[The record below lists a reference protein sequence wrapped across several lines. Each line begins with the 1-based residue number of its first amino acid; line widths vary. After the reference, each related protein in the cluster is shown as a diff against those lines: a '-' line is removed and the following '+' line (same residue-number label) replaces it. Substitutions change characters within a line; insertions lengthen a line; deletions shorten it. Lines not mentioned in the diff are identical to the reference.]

1 MRVLTLTVKGTTPY
15 SQSKKADPDT
25 LPPDLRK
32 QSKETHD
39 DYDNRIW
46 REKTTTDETGQ
57 IVVPAASFKQAIDSA
72 AKMLSIQIP
81 GKGKATYTKE
91 FVRGIAIF
99 DPLPLGVLKQDV
111 PFVRIYANADGIRG
125 SGKRVFRTFPVV
137 PAPWGGKLTVHVIS
151 ESVPD
156 DVVERVVKASGLF
169 VGVGRFRPENG
180 GTNGRYEVTSMQWSE
195 AA

>member
-111 PFVRIYANADGIRG
+111 PFVRI
-125 SGKRVFRTFPVV
+125 
-137 PAPWGGKLTVHVIS
+137 
-151 ESVPD
+151 
-156 DVVERVVKASGLF
+156 
-169 VGVGRFRPENG
+169 
-180 GTNGRYEVTSMQWSE
+180 
-195 AA
+195 

>member
-15 SQSKKADPDT
+15 SQSRAFDPDT
-25 LPPDLRK
+25 LPPELRK
-32 QSKETHD
+32 QPKETHD
-39 DYDNRIW
+39 DYDKRVW
-46 REKTTTDETGQ
+46 REKCTTDETGQ

-99 DPLPLGVLKQDV
+99 DPLPLAVRKDEV
-111 PFVRIYANADGIRG
+111 PFVRIHANRDGIRG